1 MNTCPKCYRDNPSKA
16 NFCMNCGTKLISSD
30 DLFAENAK
38 IKRQFLAMQ
47 SDNLLSKKIIEDN
60 TDAHTIFYGSIKK
73 MEHEWIDQNAISHE
87 FANGFGIIKL
97 DDEVTEIEDLV
108 FHDCEQLYFITIP
121 NGITAIKKFVI
132 SFCKIKSIF
141 IPSSVTQIAEYA
153 FSSCDKLISIAVD
166 KRNKVYDSRD
176 NCNAIIE
183 TATNTLI
190 KGCVNTI
197 IPDSVTKIG
206 AGALGSNE
214 DLMTISIPNSI
225 TEIGESAFSFCENL
239 TAIEIPDS
247 VTEIGRG
254 AFMSCSSLKTILIP
268 NSIKVINDDTFKDCV
283 NLETVIIPK
292 SVTEIGNNAF
302 VYCKNL
308 RHIEIPHTVTKIGDL
323 AFALCNNLDEE
334 TKDMIRLINYQA
346 FYEDDLPF

>member
-47 SDNLLSKKIIEDN
+47 SDNLISKKIIEDN

-73 MEHEWIDQNAISHE
+73 IEHEWIDQNAISHE
-87 FANGFGIIKL
+87 FANGFGKIKL
-97 DDEVTEIEDLV
+97 NDEVTEIEDFV
-108 FHDCEQLYFITIP
+108 SQDCEELYYITIP
-121 NGITAIKKFVI
+121 NGITAIKDYAI
-132 SFCKIKSIF
+132 SSCEIKSIF
-141 IPSSVTQIAEYA
+141 IPSSVTEISESA
-153 FSSCDKLISIAVD
+153 FFCCNKLLSIVVD

-190 KGCVNTI
+190 KGCVNTK

-206 AGALGSNE
+206 ADALSSNE

-239 TAIEIPDS
+239 TAIEIPNS

-254 AFMSCSSLKTILIP
+254 AFMCCSNLKTIVMP
-268 NSIKVINDDTFKDCV
+268 NSVKAINDDTFKDCV
-283 NLETVIIPK
+283 NLETVIIPE

-308 RHIEIPHTVTKIGDL
+308 KNIEIPRTVTKIGNL
-323 AFALCNNLDEE
+323 AFALCNNLNEE
-334 TKDMIRLINYQA
+334 TKIRIRLINWQA
-346 FYEDDLPF
+346 FLEDDLPF